1 MSRRHAVA
9 AALLSALALGP
20 ASANPPAAGRYDAEL
35 CVTLDT
41 AAPNC
46 GPADAQVLRGNRVL
60 VRVADIVWQLQLHS
74 SQLDVVMMHGAMQ
87 IDGFVANYEWLAGP
101 ALEFVDA
108 DKRTRYALRLAAPA
122 R

>member
-9 AALLSALALGP
+9 AALLALAAG
-20 ASANPPAAGRYDAEL
+20 SAAADPPATGRYAAEL
-35 CVTLDT
+35 CITLEP

-74 SQLDVVMMHGAMQ
+74 SQADVVMLHGAMQ

-101 ALEFVDA
+101 AIEFVDA
-108 DKRTRYALRLAAPA
+108 DKRTRYALRLAGPA

>member
-1 MSRRHAVA
+1 MTRLATT
-9 AALLSALALGP
+9 LLLLALAAP
-20 ASANPPAAGRYDAEL
+20 AEAAPPGAGRYSAEL

-41 AAPNC
+41 AAPSC
-46 GPADAQVLRGNRVL
+46 GPADAQVLRGGSRVL

-87 IDGFVANYEWLAGP
+87 IDGFVANYEWLTGP

-108 DKRTRYALRLAAPA
+108 DKRTRYALRLTPAP